1 MKLTQMVAKTQRCVK
16 NNAPTILTC
25 LGALGVV
32 GTTLSAIKATPK
44 AMILLE
50 DQEEIKIE
58 RDGEYLT
65 VFEKAITVAP
75 VYLEQTC

>member
-1 MKLTQMVAKTQRCVK
+1 MKLTQMVAKTQRYAK
-16 NNAPTILTC
+16 NNAPTILSC

-50 DQEEIKIE
+50 
-58 RDGEYLT
+58 T
-65 VFEKAITVAP
+65 
-75 VYLEQTC
+75 